1 MLYYDEAA
9 SGHAEPTLWYL
20 LMCMYVCLD
29 HPREIPITPC
39 WLVMYSLGNT
49 L

>member
-20 LMCMYVCLD
+20 LMRMYVCMYVRTT
-29 HPREIPITPC
+29 REIFP
-39 WLVMYSLGNT
+39 LLRVG
-49 L
+49 

>member
-20 LMCMYVCLD
+20 LMCMYVCMFGPPGRD
-29 HPREIPITPC
+29 SHYSV
-39 WLVMYSLGNT
+39 LVSDVQFR
-49 L
+49 